1 MLGKDFVVIIQI
13 NKILFT
19 FVLLKQVVFIQL
31 LLSEV
36 FLRNFVL
43 VSWRAT
49 EQTIKKYRLIC

>member
-49 EQTIKKYRLIC
+49 EQTIKSID